1 MYFYVFQWPI
11 LIAAYPCFWV
21 VKTKTSYVRFFHL
34 CRKRNRRK
42 LHQPDKGHLWQVQ
55 IFRDEALNGKNLKAL
70 LRQGTRQECLFS
82 TLYATLYWRFWP
94 RKSGKKKKQNYSD
107 LKTEAKLT
115 IFLRIWSC
123 IKINIKN
130 LLKIYFTNR

>member
-94 RKSGKKKKQNYSD
+94 RKIRQEKETKLFRFKDRSKTDYISQDMVLYKDKHKKS
-107 LKTEAKLT
+107 T
-115 IFLRIWSC
+115 
-123 IKINIKN
+123 KN
-130 LLKIYFTNR
+130 LFY